1 MRNRSGENGQ
11 VIVLVLMSMGL
22 LLGVLAL
29 AIDVGVLFRAKRNV
43 QIAADAAAF
52 AGALD
57 YYYNASNATAI
68 SRGTASGV
76 ANGVTTSQ
84 ITVNSPPTYGPNA
97 GKAGFV
103 EAIVI
108 QPNNTLFMGYL
119 SGISSINVTA
129 RAVAGAP
136 GASQACIYISNPTA
150 SSALDLQG
158 AYDIEAPGCG
168 VYVNSNSG
176 SAVNVTG
183 NGGTLNAG
191 SFDIVGGLTG
201 HQTNP
206 TAPSTYSAPQSD
218 PFGGLSGPNPATDC
232 TGANTVSVA
241 TVKTTTAIPVSNGI
255 TCFSSTNV
263 TLSGGLALPGGAIY
277 VFENGVTVGGTMS
290 VGNSSS
296 GATMDVYSGT
306 FNQGNSVLSIYA
318 PTSGTYNGIALMQ
331 PVTNTN
337 ELQVQFGSGNQTLD
351 GFIYAPGAEVYLQ
364 DHGGG
369 ITATGIVANTM
380 FDKASTI
387 TIPSYSVAHPITT
400 PLKKVT
406 LVE

>member
-176 SAVNVTG
+176 SAVHVTG
-183 NGGTLNAG
+183 NGCAAKRPLWRSLWAEPGH
-191 SFDIVGGLTG
+191 GLHWSQYG
-201 HQTNP
+201 
-206 TAPSTYSAPQSD
+206 
-218 PFGGLSGPNPATDC
+218 
-232 TGANTVSVA
+232 
-241 TVKTTTAIPVSNGI
+241 
-255 TCFSSTNV
+255 
-263 TLSGGLALPGGAIY
+263 
-277 VFENGVTVGGTMS
+277 
-290 VGNSSS
+290 
-296 GATMDVYSGT
+296 
-306 FNQGNSVLSIYA
+306 
-318 PTSGTYNGIALMQ
+318 
-331 PVTNTN
+331 
-337 ELQVQFGSGNQTLD
+337 FGSHGQDNDRYTCVQRHHL
-351 GFIYAPGAEVYLQ
+351 LQ
-364 DHGGG
+364 QYQCHSIRWVSPAWGSDLC
-369 ITATGIVANTM
+369 I
-380 FDKASTI
+380 
-387 TIPSYSVAHPITT
+387 
-400 PLKKVT
+400 
-406 LVE
+406 